1 MSNANSIKQS
11 TVSVIIPTW
20 NRAEM
25 LVRSVKS
32 VLAQTHQN
40 LEVVIID
47 DGSTDDTEEQVA
59 RLKDERISYHC
70 LSKNSGAAKAR
81 NIGVE
86 KAQNSIIA
94 FHDSD
99 DVWVPDK
106 LEKQLTYWYDHPEY
120 VMVYCAISYYDEK
133 KAERVSFPFAD
144 IDRNQLSGNMYEF
157 LLHRNTIDT
166 PTILLKKETFLN
178 AGGFDT
184 LYPPLEDWEFNLR
197 ISQIG
202 QIGYVDEPL
211 VNSTIT
217 AGSLSSSVS
226 AYYNSRCLILKKHLQ
241 EIISRGLFDEIA
253 GDILGHAEHDGVLEP
268 VKKMMM
274 LHLAN

>member
-1 MSNANSIKQS
+1 MSNTNSIKDN

-20 NRAEM
+20 NRSKM
-25 LVRSVKS
+25 LIRSVKS
-32 VLAQTHQN
+32 VLAQTHTN

-47 DGSTDDTEEQVA
+47 DGSTDDTREQVEK
-59 RLKDERISYHC
+59 LNDERINYHC
-70 LSKNSGAAKAR
+70 LTQNSGAAKAR

-99 DVWVPDK
+99 DIWMPDK
-106 LEKQLTYWYDHPEY
+106 LEKQLAYWSDHPEN
-120 VMVYCAISYYDEK
+120 VMIYCAISYYDK
-133 KAERVSFPFAD
+133 KQSKMVSFPFAD
-144 IDRNQLSGNMYEF
+144 IDRSKLSGDMYEF

-166 PTILLKKETFLN
+166 PTILLKKETFLK
-178 AGGFDT
+178 AGGFDI

-197 ISQIG
+197 VSQLG
-202 QIGYVDEPL
+202 TIGYVDEPL
-211 VNSTIT
+211 VNSSIT
-217 AGSLSSSVS
+217 EGSLSSSVS